1 MSDFCIAGDTESPT
15 AKEVAHILSEAGF
28 SIDLLDVKKLID
40 VTADEYKSI
49 VFLISKCDDYILAIQ
64 FGDAAN
70 VNLSP
75 ELIIDLR
82 GIDEGERKRRILE
95 AVRRL
100 SRKPETHPYA
110 ADNFEEITF
119 DFQRWREKLRD
130 FLPPI
135 EPEVRRTPVRRD

>member
-1 MSDFCIAGDTESPT
+1 
-15 AKEVAHILSEAGF
+15 
-28 SIDLLDVKKLID
+28 
-40 VTADEYKSI
+40 
-49 VFLISKCDDYILAIQ
+49 
-64 FGDAAN
+64 
-70 VNLSP
+70 
-75 ELIIDLR
+75 
-82 GIDEGERKRRILE
+82 LE